1 MIIFIPQSKFPLGQV
16 SVTSNALTQIP
27 MTDLSKGL
35 CRHAIGDWGELDVED
50 KAANDEALST
60 GGRIVSSYQ
69 SASGFKFLIITEW
82 DRSATTILL
91 PEDY

>member
-1 MIIFIPQSKFPLGQV
+1 MIILISQSKFALGQL

-60 GGRIVSSYQ
+60 GGRIVSAYR
-69 SASGFKFLIITEW
+69 SASGLKFLIITEW

>member
-1 MIIFIPQSKFPLGQV
+1 MIISISQFKFPLGQV
-16 SVTSNALTQIP
+16 SVTSNALTQISE
-27 MTDLSKGL
+27 TDSSKGICL
-35 CRHAIGDWGELDVED
+35 HAMGDWGELDAED
-50 KAANDEALST
+50 EAANDGALNT

-69 SASGFKFLIITEW
+69 SASGLKFLIITEW